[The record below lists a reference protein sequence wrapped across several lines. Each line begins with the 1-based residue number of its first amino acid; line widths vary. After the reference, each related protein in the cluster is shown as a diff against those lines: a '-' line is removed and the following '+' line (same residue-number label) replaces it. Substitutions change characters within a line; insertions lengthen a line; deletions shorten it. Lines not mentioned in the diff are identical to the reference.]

1 MTSACD
7 ECVRR
12 CLLLAELGALL
23 DYASRRRE
31 RLVEVLALDDAALI
45 DALGGRRRAELHAWH
60 ERAEVPR
67 TAGPPRG
74 FVLCRHDR
82 RFPQALRVDG
92 APAPLLSALGG
103 SALLAELLGRPA
115 VAIVDCAR
123 ASDYGVAIAASLG
136 RELTAAGLTVVAGVA
151 GPIARAAHEGATTVG
166 GSLAVL
172 GNGLAVI
179 GGGGPA
185 RAASGVL
192 QSGCLISE
200 LPWEYSGGRWGPI
213 AAERIAV
220 ALGAATIVVESAA
233 GGRDLWAARHARD
246 LGRPVGAVPGLV
258 TNALAAGPHVLLE
271 EGARLITNA
280 AAILEMLHDAG
291 VAQRL
296 RAAPMRGPELRP
308 QLRTLLELVGSG
320 ADTSERISA
329 AAPSLAAEDA
339 WAIPA
344 ALGELESLGLIS
356 RSAQGRYVR
365 RDPPA

>member
-1 MTSACD
+1 MTGACD
-7 ECVRR
+7 QCVRR
-12 CLLLAELGALL
+12 CLLLGELGALL
-23 DYASRRRE
+23 DYTSRRRE

-60 ERAEVPR
+60 ERAELHRP
-67 TAGPPRG
+67 AGPPEG
-74 FVLCRHDR
+74 VALCRHDR
-82 RFPQALRVDG
+82 CFPQALRVDG
-92 APAPLLSALGG
+92 APALLSALGG
-103 SALLAELLGRPA
+103 GARLAELLGRPA
-115 VAIVDCAR
+115 IAIVDCAR
-123 ASDYGVAIAASLG
+123 ASDYGVAMAASLG
-136 RELTAAGLTVVAGVA
+136 RELTAAGLTVVAGVV
-151 GPIARAAHEGATTVG
+151 GPIARAAHEGAAAVG

-172 GNGLAVI
+172 GYGLAVV
-179 GGGGPA
+179 GGGEPA
-185 RAASGVL
+185 RAARGVL

-200 LPWEYSGGRWGPI
+200 LPWGCGGGRWGPI

-220 ALGAATIVVESAA
+220 VLGAATIVVESAA

-258 TNALAAGPHVLLE
+258 TNALAGGPHVLLE
-271 EGARLITNA
+271 ERARLITNA
-280 AAILEMLHDAG
+280 AAVLEMLHDAG
-291 VAQRL
+291 LAERL

-308 QLRTLLELVGSG
+308 QLRSLLELVGSG

-329 AAPSLAAEDA
+329 AAPSLAGEDA